1 MSVGSAWTWDLRGA
15 RRALVFAGLSLAL
28 ALLLT
33 ATTDEGDVA
42 WLVRVG
48 RTWPVAPV
56 CAGVGVWASLAGVRA
71 RSERLAL
78 EALGRSPRRNAAG
91 PVAAGLLVSLLAGAL
106 LVACPRIDLQGFFPT
121 MARGSDW
128 TFDGSDF
135 VDHTRGIRVTKDGA
149 SVASGTT
156 ATVQQEEASGPGAA
170 GRSVAAAVTA
180 LTGGALTL
188 LAASVRRT
196 ERKDGG
202 TTLRFAAA
210 VLLAILPTIFLF
222 HAAAAAASR
231 SSRGIVLT
239 AAIVPALSLLAYA
252 ATKFRADS

>member
-1 MSVGSAWTWDLRGA
+1 M
-15 RRALVFAGLSLAL
+15 
-28 ALLLT
+28 LLT

-42 WLVRVG
+42 WPVRIG
-48 RTWPVAPV
+48 RTWPVVPM
-56 CAGVGVWASLAGVRA
+56 CAGVGVWAALAGVRA

-91 PVAAGLLVSLLAGAL
+91 PVAAGVLVSLLAGAL
-106 LVACPRIDLQGFFPT
+106 LVACPRIDLQGYFPT

-135 VDHTRGIRVTKDGA
+135 VDHAHGLRVTKDGA
-149 SVASGTT
+149 SVASAMATDTT
-156 ATVQQEEASGPGAA
+156 RHEEESGPGVA

-180 LTGGALTL
+180 LAGGALTL

-210 VLLAILPTIFLF
+210 VLLAVLPTIFLF
-222 HAAAAAASR
+222 HAAAVAASR

-239 AAIVPALSLLAYA
+239 AAIVPALSLLVYA
-252 ATKFRADS
+252 AAKFRADA